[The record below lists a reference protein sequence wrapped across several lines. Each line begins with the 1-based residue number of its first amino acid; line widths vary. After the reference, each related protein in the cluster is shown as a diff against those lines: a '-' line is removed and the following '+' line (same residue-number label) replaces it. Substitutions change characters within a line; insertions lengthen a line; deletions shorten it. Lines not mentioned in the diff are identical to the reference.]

1 MSFVVK
7 RNAFGD
13 KRTMNNFPRTR
24 PSTLRF
30 EQRVDLRS
38 ANRKRKTFIAEKH
51 HRESSNSYKEGTVQI
66 GHQSSNI
73 ETKFQLE
80 NVFLKNFSHWT
91 TMMKIL
97 DKPTAV
103 KMTKTLPLNSTVLK
117 VSSMSASGM
126 STKAEANV
134 WDMPIQRTPRFKW
147 TTVTGS

>member
-13 KRTMNNFPRTR
+13 KRTMNNSPRTR

-73 ETKFQLE
+73 ETKFQNPGQVPTSRPSSSLKMSSLRI
-80 NVFLKNFSHWT
+80 FLT
-91 TMMKIL
+91 E
-97 DKPTAV
+97 
-103 KMTKTLPLNSTVLK
+103 PL
-117 VSSMSASGM
+117 
-126 STKAEANV
+126 
-134 WDMPIQRTPRFKW
+134 
-147 TTVTGS
+147 